1 MSKFGKYIMLI
12 TIFCVSCI
20 GESQKES
27 DVSVAQIEE
36 LDENHWKGIQKII
49 TDINNAMVN
58 ADSIQL
64 NKLTSDALTYGHSSG
79 LIQNKSE
86 FINDVVN
93 GPFNFSMIDNPE
105 QNIYLFDNT
114 AIVRHVFQAKATNNG
129 EQVDIRIGN
138 IQVYQKN
145 KTGIWKLLARQ
156 AYKL

>member
-1 MSKFGKYIMLI
+1 
-12 TIFCVSCI
+12 
-20 GESQKES
+20 
-27 DVSVAQIEE
+27 
-36 LDENHWKGIQKII
+36 
-49 TDINNAMVN
+49 MVN